1 MRAPLHNEIQH
12 ASKIWHIQDMTY
24 IPHYTTIYRI
34 PIWYL
39 VKCLIWYMLYEHAFN
54 GARATK
60 MQVYNSS
67 CLLTQL
73 IYVWQYCACSMK
85 IYEHA
90 RRGEQDK
97 WSPLIN
103 TCYVLFL
110 AVCWVLLCTPVVRMQ
125 PHQLPVGE
133 TSNNLERAALSTG
146 KRRNH
151 KKPSRY
157 TTNQISGLLCRIIS
171 DEILLRLAAE
181 GQIASADRR
190 KSDTCSRPGIDGTWG
205 QEDMS
210 PCLFYFR
217 WAY

>member
-39 VKCLIWYMLYEHAFN
+39 VKCLIWYMLYVHAFN

-60 MQVYNSS
+60 MQVHNSS

-73 IYVWQYCACSMK
+73 IQYMFDNTVHVAWKYMNMQDGGSRTSGHLWSILVTFFFWLCAESCCV
-85 IYEHA
+85 HLLL
-90 RRGEQDK
+90 GCN
-97 WSPLIN
+97 LIN
-103 TCYVLFL
+103 CQSERLQTIWNGRLFL
-110 AVCWVLLCTPVVRMQ
+110 Q
-125 PHQLPVGE
+125 ESEE
-133 TSNNLERAALSTG
+133 TM
-146 KRRNH
+146 
-151 KKPSRY
+151 KKPSRH

-190 KSDTCSRPGIDGTWG
+190 KSDS
-205 QEDMS
+205 
-210 PCLFYFR
+210 
-217 WAY
+217 